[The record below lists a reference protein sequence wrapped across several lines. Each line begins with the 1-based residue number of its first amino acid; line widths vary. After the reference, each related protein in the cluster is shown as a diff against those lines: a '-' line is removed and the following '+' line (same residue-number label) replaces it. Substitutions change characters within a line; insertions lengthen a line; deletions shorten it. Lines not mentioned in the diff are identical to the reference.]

1 MLSTAPIVPAAQPTT
16 SAHNAIRQQL
26 VAAGASEQFIKLV
39 TGEYENLSL
48 PVAIPDFGLRKFNP
62 APAVNT
68 AAGNTPAGSSGGI
81 GSTNNPNLPQQGING
96 AAASSAPN
104 NQPAGNTI
112 NQPAAGART
121 TQPVPSEDKKAAST
135 SWLGAFPNR
144 AAMWLGI
151 AGIAGLAVIGTFLGS
166 KSRFR
171 SSSEPSSKPATTNL
185 VTGKNALPPSF
196 TFGSNMATNILAGTN
211 LPPIPSAQ
219 SGATNTVTSPS
230 TNTPPT
236 GPTNSVAEAT
246 SPTNTVTNASA
257 PENSGN
263 TSSTESAKA
272 SDPETEASSWYTVD
286 PLNIFDGALSFLKPT
301 RPPLAIPGAVKS
313 NSASTNAPVSE
324 AKTQA
329 LRTDFSA
336 MSLGEMREKISSY
349 KSIAV
354 DAVQSGQTPDE
365 ANRLSEKAARDDG
378 NDPSALIMEFEKR
391 RNGPAPAAPASVT
404 GSTNSAATPSAKQ
417 QAPELRKD
425 FSSMPLNEVR
435 GLIDKYQGIATTA
448 HAAGKDEKEALKA
461 ASDAARLEGNDPV
474 ALAREF
480 RKRTD
485 YASMDTQ
492 ELSTIFAPYFK
503 YGEELTKS
511 GKSVEEAMQLTQ
523 ARAQS
528 EGHDFHAMV
537 AALKKR
543 QSQAQPA
550 QPTASN
556 TPTMQA
562 PTTAVA
568 VAGAST
574 KTIATRTATTRA
586 PLTAPIPDLKVTP
599 KSERPAVVTQPVAS
613 PRAKEAFPE
622 MFAQEKPESTPR
634 FRSADMKAAWAL
646 RDKYVAQA
654 RASGATEEA
663 VWPTAVAA
671 AAKDGI
677 DLQATA
683 DKLAAASLGNGYS
696 VRQAVKNADP
706 VVLPQQGY
714 RWVSER
720 SRSGERVAM
729 VSGDGHVLGE
739 TKVTKFFGIPVWKRV
754 VTPPGV
760 TKQQFQQLALMNQAN
775 LIKAS

>member
-1 MLSTAPIVPAAQPTT
+1 VPTGQAA
-16 SAHNAIRQQL
+16 
-26 VAAGASEQFIKLV
+26 
-39 TGEYENLSL
+39 
-48 PVAIPDFGLRKFNP
+48 
-62 APAVNT
+62 
-68 AAGNTPAGSSGGI
+68 
-81 GSTNNPNLPQQGING
+81 TNKIDS
-96 AAASSAPN
+96 SSA
-104 NQPAGNTI
+104 A
-112 NQPAAGART
+112 
-121 TQPVPSEDKKAAST
+121 TQLSGDT
-135 SWLGAFPNR
+135 SDFRLN
-144 AAMWLGI
+144 
-151 AGIAGLAVIGTFLGS
+151 GS
-166 KSRFR
+166 
-171 SSSEPSSKPATTNL
+171 
-185 VTGKNALPPSF
+185 G
-196 TFGSNMATNILAGTN
+196 
-211 LPPIPSAQ
+211 
-219 SGATNTVTSPS
+219 
-230 TNTPPT
+230 
-236 GPTNSVAEAT
+236 
-246 SPTNTVTNASA
+246 
-257 PENSGN
+257 
-263 TSSTESAKA
+263 
-272 SDPETEASSWYTVD
+272 
-286 PLNIFDGALSFLKPT
+286 IFDGTLDFSESTNSAMKQ
-301 RPPLAIPGAVKS
+301 PLAIPDTVTSKAGTT
-313 NSASTNAPVSE
+313 NSQPNE
-324 AKTQA
+324 LKTIQ
-329 LRTDFSA
+329 LRTDFSSMSNDEIREMVKRYKTIATEA
-336 MSLGEMREKISSY
+336 MKT
-349 KSIAV
+349 
-354 DAVQSGQTPDE
+354 GQTLEE
-365 ANRLSEKAARDDG
+365 ANELSAGAARKEG
-378 NDPSALIMEFEKR
+378 NDPSALFMEFEGRKK
-391 RNGPAPAAPASVT
+391 GAAPASVT
-404 GSTNSAATPSAKQ
+404 GSTTSAATPSA
-417 QAPELRKD
+417 QAQTTELRKD
-425 FSSMPLNEVR
+425 FSSMPWNEVR
-435 GLIDKYQGIATTA
+435 GLINKYQEIVTKA
-448 HAAGKDEKEALKA
+448 HAAGKDDKEALKA

-503 YGEELTKS
+503 YGDELTKS

-523 ARAQS
+523 AHAQS

-543 QSQAQPA
+543 QSEAQPA

-562 PTTAVA
+562 PTTAAA

-574 KTIATRTATTRA
+574 KTVATRTATTRA

-599 KSERPAVVTQPVAS
+599 KTERPAVVTQPVAS

-622 MFAQEKPESTPR
+622 MFAQEKQEATPR

-654 RASGATEEA
+654 RASGATEAA

-671 AAKDGI
+671 AAQDGI

-683 DKLAAASLGNGYS
+683 DKLAAASLGSGSS